1 MLKVAI
7 EIKRSCLNC
16 AYKTDNTKV
25 CKKCD
30 ALSEFYSTAE
40 RIGCED
46 IQYIKKPMW
55 KMSKLTKTIVD
66 NPSLV
71 CFIEKLKVKAQTER
85 EYNDFKYYH
94 LCLET
99 LLERFNELKD
109 TICSSFINE
118 PSNTDNYYENKVYKQ
133 IDSFMYNIFNCMPIV
148 NSTIKVYK
156 DIALYR
162 ALDKVPTLRVTITGT
177 LKWED
182 TPCFEAMLNVS
193 LTPVVKEI
201 VK

>member
-1 MLKVAI
+1 MAI
-7 EIKRSCLNC
+7 KIERSCSNC
-16 AYKTDNTKV
+16 AYKTGNKKV

-30 ALSEFYSTAE
+30 ALSEFYSTSE

-46 IQYIKKPMW
+46 IQFIKKPMW

-66 NPSLV
+66 NPNLV
-71 CFIEKLKVKAQTER
+71 CFIEKLKVKAQTEC
-85 EYNDFKYYH
+85 EYNEFKYYH

-99 LLERFNELKD
+99 LLERLNELKD
-109 TICSSFINE
+109 TICSLFVNE
-118 PSNTDNYYENKVYKQ
+118 TSYAKNYYKDEASEQ
-133 IDSFMYNIFNCMPIV
+133 IDTYIFNIFRYMPIV
-148 NSTIKVYK
+148 NSVIKVYTDVK
-156 DIALYR
+156 FYYD
-162 ALDKVPTLRVTITGT
+162 LDRVPTLKVIITGT

-182 TPCFEAMLNVS
+182 TPCFEAILNVS